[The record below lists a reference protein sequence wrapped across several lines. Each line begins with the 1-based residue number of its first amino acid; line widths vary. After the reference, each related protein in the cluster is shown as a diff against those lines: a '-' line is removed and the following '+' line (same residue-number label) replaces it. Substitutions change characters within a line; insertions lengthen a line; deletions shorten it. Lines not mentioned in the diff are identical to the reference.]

1 MDNMERKEYAE
12 LQHGVDKLI
21 GKFGMTKALKII
33 DQLSGTAK
41 MRTRQKEQTGLI
53 TAFVV
58 DEAFKVFKV
67 TEDLKKKVRSLEYRE
82 ARMASYHLLNKYTE
96 LSYREIGKLFNQ
108 GRFGVYYHVK
118 NCTEILS
125 IPKFNKSF
133 VNQYNVLEE
142 SLIQFIAKIN

>member
-1 MDNMERKEYAE
+1 MENMARKEYAE
-12 LQHGVDKLI
+12 LQQGVDKLV

-33 DQLSGTAK
+33 DQLSGTSK
-41 MRTRQKEQTGLI
+41 MRTRQKEQTKLI
-53 TAFVV
+53 TTFVV
-58 DEAFKVFKV
+58 SEAFKVFNV

-96 LSYREIGKLFNQ
+96 LSYKEIGKQFNQ

-118 NCTEILS
+118 NCSEFLS

-133 VNQYNVLEE
+133 VSRYEVLEE
-142 SLIQFIAKIN
+142 SLIQFITKIN